1 MLIVRGVKG
10 CENCLSKLFS
20 LLLKIASKWLMSSPQ
35 ILSSYRSQT
44 WQIWEPRIIVIL
56 SHLQNCW
63 WEMQMNHFHS
73 AICVFNGRNINT
85 HLSFA
90 NYTFP
95 DKRGKKMKCEMRRVT
110 AEDSR
115 QATIHGCQPGPG
127 DFRWTQGFLST
138 WESGR
143 GQGWLTHQLCENRP
157 FPSFL
162 SGLISSSD

>member
-1 MLIVRGVKG
+1 
-10 CENCLSKLFS
+10 
-20 LLLKIASKWLMSSPQ
+20 MSSPQ

-73 AICVFNGRNINT
+73 AICVFNGSTINT

-95 DKRGKKMKCEMRRVT
+95 DKRGKKMKCEMRRIT
-110 AEDSR
+110 HENSR
-115 QATIHGCQPGPG
+115 QGTAPCCQPGLG

-138 WESGR
+138 WEA
-143 GQGWLTHQLCENRP
+143 GQGARLAHPPAVWEHHSLPFSLGSFPLLTRW
-157 FPSFL
+157 FPSAHSTSYLWFL
-162 SGLISSSD
+162 KWILSMGINGS